1 MFNRILF
8 WTTLTLSK
16 RFFKQFHCI
25 VLEKMNHKVSY
36 NYISAFIIVSYFN
49 CNKKKNSC
57 AGLLKIWLESCSG
70 SLQLWSFQCLHSFWV
85 YQLFPLEIVANILN
99 MARQYFSKIS
109 QYLRFDFSIYI
120 CIYMYCVSQWR
131 PKILWYSCMSHLTPL
146 L

>member
-49 CNKKKNSC
+49 CNKKKKNPAQVCWKFDWNPVQNHSSCDHFNVFTVSEYINSSHWK
-57 AGLLKIWLESCSG
+57 LWPTFWIWLGNISVKYRNIYV
-70 SLQLWSFQCLHSFWV
+70 LIFQYIYV
-85 YQLFPLEIVANILN
+85 
-99 MARQYFSKIS
+99 
-109 QYLRFDFSIYI
+109 YI
-120 CIYMYCVSQWR
+120 CIAFHNEGQRYCDIHV
-131 PKILWYSCMSHLTPL
+131 CLT
-146 L
+146 

>member
-49 CNKKKNSC
+49 CNKKK
-57 AGLLKIWLESCSG
+57 
-70 SLQLWSFQCLHSFWV
+70 
-85 YQLFPLEIVANILN
+85 
-99 MARQYFSKIS
+99 
-109 QYLRFDFSIYI
+109 
-120 CIYMYCVSQWR
+120 
-131 PKILWYSCMSHLTPL
+131 KILRRFAENLIGILFRITPAVIISMSSQFLSISTLPIGNCGQHSEYGSAIFQ
-146 L
+146 